1 MNYKIELDV
10 SEQKLSLVLEFL
22 KGVSFIKNVRT
33 VAPNEIA
40 NPKILES
47 IEDFETGKSQPVSM
61 SLAEL
66 KAMIHA

>member
-1 MNYKIELDV
+1 M
-10 SEQKLSLVLEFL
+10 EFL